1 MRALAPGAAAIT
13 LVLAG
18 TACTDSLAPE
28 TFAGSYTVSV
38 WELTSV
44 ATPAKQEEW
53 IAGGV
58 TISFVVGADGA
69 FSLAATWDETATVDA
84 GGLIWQYSGVTASG
98 TIAVEGSTVT
108 ISLPADLNN
117 PDSPLAPC
125 SGPISRSGDTLMWTL
140 PDCLSRDFGDGM
152 EVPVRLRVV
161 ATRTS

>member
-1 MRALAPGAAAIT
+1 MRSFGLVTAAIT
-13 LVLAG
+13 VLMVGA
-18 TACTDSLAPE
+18 ACSDSLAPE
-28 TFAGSYTVSV
+28 DIAGTYVVSV

-44 ATPAKQEEW
+44 ATPSKQEEW

-58 TISFVVGADGA
+58 TMSFVIGTNGS
-69 FSLAATWDETATVDA
+69 FSISAAWDAQATVDA
-84 GGLIWQYSGVTASG
+84 TGLLWQSSGGTASG

-117 PDSPLAPC
+117 PDSPLVPC

-140 PDCLSRDFGDGM
+140 PDCLSRDFGDGT

-161 ATRTS
+161 ATRTN